1 MKTIIK
7 EKIIETNYYLT
18 QALMNEDVKEIDRL
32 RAELN
37 NLLEEYKYQLK
48 K

>member
-1 MKTIIK
+1 MKEIIK

-18 QALMNEDVKEIDRL
+18 QSLLKEDIQEIERL

-37 NLLEEYKYQLK
+37 NLVEEYKNQINR
-48 K
+48 